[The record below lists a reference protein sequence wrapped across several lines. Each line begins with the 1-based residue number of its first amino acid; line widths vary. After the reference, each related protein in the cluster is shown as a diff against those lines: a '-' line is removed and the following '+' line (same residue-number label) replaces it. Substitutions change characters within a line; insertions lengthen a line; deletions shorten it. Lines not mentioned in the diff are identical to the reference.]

1 MLPIFK
7 FKIKKKTNFIYI
19 NIIQFN
25 AQEEVLSYEYHIF
38 TWYVVLNFTANG
50 IVWKDCQTKIQIED
64 SLNLSLKWHSK

>member
-1 MLPIFK
+1 MLPISK
-7 FKIKKKTNFIYI
+7 FKIKKKNFIYI

-25 AQEEVLSYEYHIF
+25 AQEEFI
-38 TWYVVLNFTANG
+38 WYVVLNFTANG